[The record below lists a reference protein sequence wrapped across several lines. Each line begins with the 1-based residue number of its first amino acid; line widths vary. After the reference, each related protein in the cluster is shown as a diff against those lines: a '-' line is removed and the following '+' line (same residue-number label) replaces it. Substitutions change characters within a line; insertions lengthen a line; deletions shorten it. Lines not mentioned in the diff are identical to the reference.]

1 MSSALIIIGIFGQL
15 ACLSSGFVL
24 GVTPGLQPPEN
35 VDNRMNSELDPTEKA
50 KVAKVKSESISIQE
64 SKICKPPNVRK

>member
-24 GVTPGLQPPEN
+24 GNTPSLQPPEN
-35 VDNRMNSELDPTEKA
+35 VDNRMNSELGPTEKE
-50 KVAKVKSESISIQE
+50 KVATE
-64 SKICKPPNVRK
+64 R